1 MDKNYFV
8 YILASRSRV
17 LYTGVTNNVIRRVME
32 HRQGRGGGFT
42 SKYRIHRLVH
52 VETFAEINAAIRR
65 EKEIKSWRRE
75 KRSALIEAHNPTR
88 VDLIGEWAPPYPREK
103 QISRPKTGLGM
114 TEKINSGEAA
124 PR

>member
-1 MDKNYFV
+1 
-8 YILASRSRV
+8 
-17 LYTGVTNNVIRRVME
+17 ME

-42 SKYRIHRLVH
+42 SKYRIHRLVY
-52 VETFAEINAAIRR
+52 VETFAEVNAAIRR

-75 KRSALIEAHNPTR
+75 RREALIEAHNPTW

-103 QISRPKTGLGM
+103 QIPHPKSGLGM
-114 TEKINSGEAA
+114 TQKTDSGEAA